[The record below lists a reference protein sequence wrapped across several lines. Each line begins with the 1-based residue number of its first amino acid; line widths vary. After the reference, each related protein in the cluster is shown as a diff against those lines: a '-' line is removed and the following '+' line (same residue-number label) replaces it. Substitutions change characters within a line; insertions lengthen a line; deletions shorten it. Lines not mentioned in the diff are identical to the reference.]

1 MSSGAVDRVIVVP
14 RRGGR
19 ADSDFYPWLARSLA
33 ELGWRGEVETAGL
46 RPPDA
51 PEMSATVAGVR
62 GRLGGA
68 GRAAR
73 TVLVGHSVGAQAAM
87 RALAEPGPP
96 VAGLVLVAAW
106 WTLDRADPALASWT
120 ETPFDW
126 RRTAERARRRLVLV
140 STDDPYT
147 ADAARTRR
155 LFEER
160 LAAEVRVHDRAA
172 HFNRAAEPDVLAAVR
187 ELVALS

>member
-1 MSSGAVDRVIVVP
+1 MPVDRLILVP
-14 RRGGR
+14 RWSGR
-19 ADSDFYPWLARSLA
+19 RESDFYPWLGRQLR
-33 ELGWRGEVETAGL
+33 ERGWPGEVETASL

-51 PEMSATVAGVR
+51 PEVLPTVAGVR

-87 RALAEPGPP
+87 RALAAPGPT
-96 VAGLVLVAAW
+96 VAGLLLVAGW
-106 WTLDRADPALASWT
+106 WTVDRPWPAIQTWID
-120 ETPFDW
+120 TPFDW
-126 RRTAERARRRLVLV
+126 SVARERAARRIVLL
-140 STDDPYT
+140 STDDPFT

-172 HFNRAAEPDVLAAVR
+172 HFNGAEEPAVLAAAMD
-187 ELVALS
+187 LLSLS